1 MKKNPLITGTI
12 LLTGAGF
19 LSRIL
24 GFFYRIFL
32 SRAIGAEGLG
42 VYQMVFPIHS
52 IAFALCCGAI
62 QTSISRLVA
71 RNEQL
76 GRAAL
81 RTGLFISL
89 SISAVLTL
97 LIWQASPWLARF
109 VLLEPACGPLLPV
122 MALSIP
128 FSSIHACICGY
139 YYGMKRTA
147 VPALSQMAEQL
158 VRMGAVF
165 LMVQVLTENGRP
177 VTVSVAVWGMM
188 IGEAASA
195 VYSYLTYAAS
205 EMGKLKRQTGRQ
217 PENRQASFFQMAGP
231 LMAMAVP
238 LMGNRLILNCL
249 QSLEA
254 IFVPNRLIAFGLS
267 HSDALSLYG
276 VLTGMALPFIFFPS
290 AVTNSLAV
298 VLLPTVAEAQAQDNS
313 SRIEKTIAAALRYSL
328 YMGIF
333 CIGLFTLLGPDLGM
347 TVFRNQTAGQY
358 IAVLAWL
365 CPFMYISTTMGSI
378 LNGLGK
384 TSSVFLHNAVSMLV
398 NLAFVVFGI
407 PRMGMRA
414 YFYGLLLSELLLA
427 LLHLRCLHKAV
438 RVSIE
443 PWEMIVKPCLCL
455 AAAAGLLKLCA
466 PALASLKAAGMN
478 EFLCLAGQG
487 AVVSAG
493 YGGLLWQM
501 HRARRRQNC
510 SSRFDS

>member
-205 EMGKLKRQTGRQ
+205 ETGKLKRQTGRQ

-298 VLLPTVAEAQAQDNS
+298 VLLPTVAEAQARDNS

-333 CIGLFTLLGPDLGM
+333 CIGLFASGP
-347 TVFRNQTAGQY
+347 
-358 IAVLAWL
+358 
-365 CPFMYISTTMGSI
+365 
-378 LNGLGK
+378 
-384 TSSVFLHNAVSMLV
+384 
-398 NLAFVVFGI
+398 
-407 PRMGMRA
+407 
-414 YFYGLLLSELLLA
+414 
-427 LLHLRCLHKAV
+427 
-438 RVSIE
+438 
-443 PWEMIVKPCLCL
+443 
-455 AAAAGLLKLCA
+455 
-466 PALASLKAAGMN
+466 
-478 EFLCLAGQG
+478 
-487 AVVSAG
+487 
-493 YGGLLWQM
+493 
-501 HRARRRQNC
+501 
-510 SSRFDS
+510 

>member
-71 RNEQL
+71 RDEQT

-81 RTGLFISL
+81 RTGLLISL
-89 SISAVLTL
+89 SISVVLTL
-97 LIWQASPWLARF
+97 LIWQTAPWLARF
-109 VLLEPACGPLLPV
+109 VLLEPSCGPLLPV

-165 LMVQVLTENGRP
+165 LMVQVLAENGRP
-177 VTVSVAVWGMM
+177 VTVSVAIWGMM

-195 VYSYLTYAAS
+195 VYSYLVYTIS
-205 EMGKLKRQTGRQ
+205 ETGRLEKK
-217 PENRQASFFQMAGP
+217 PDISRKDRKTSFLRMAGP

-267 HSDALSLYG
+267 HSDALSMYG

-313 SRIEKTIAAALRYSL
+313 SRIEKTITAALRYSL

-347 TVFRNQTAGQY
+347 TVFCNQTAGQY

-384 TSSVFLHNAVSMLV
+384 TSSVFLHNAVSMLL

-427 LLHLRCLHKAV
+427 LLHLFCLNKEVH
-438 RVSIE
+438 VSID
-443 PWEMIVKPCLCL
+443 PWEMIVNPCLCL
-455 AAAAGLLKLCA
+455 AAAIGLLKICA
-466 PALASLKAAGMN
+466 PLLAVLTAAGMN
-478 EFLCLAGQG
+478 GFLYLAGQG

-493 YGGLLWQM
+493 YGVLLWRM
-501 HRARRRQNC
+501 HKKKRGQNRGR
-510 SSRFDS
+510 SFGG

>member
-205 EMGKLKRQTGRQ
+205 ETGKLKRQTGRQ

-365 CPFMYISTTMGSI
+365 CPFMYISTTRKHFKRPENYPFFSQRSLHAGQSGSVEWDETI
-378 LNGLGK
+378 
-384 TSSVFLHNAVSMLV
+384 F
-398 NLAFVVFGI
+398 
-407 PRMGMRA
+407 
-414 YFYGLLLSELLLA
+414 GLLSASFVSSACAACSGPRLHRTMGNDCKALSVPGRRRRTFKA
-427 LLHLRCLHKAV
+427 LCSRPG
-438 RVSIE
+438 VSQSGRHERI
-443 PWEMIVKPCLCL
+443 P
-455 AAAAGLLKLCA
+455 
-466 PALASLKAAGMN
+466 
-478 EFLCLAGQG
+478 
-487 AVVSAG
+487 VSG
-493 YGGLLWQM
+493 RTG
-501 HRARRRQNC
+501 RRRQRRIWRPAVADAQ
-510 SSRFDS
+510 STAQAKPQQPL

>member
-1 MKKNPLITGTI
+1 
-12 LLTGAGF
+12 
-19 LSRIL
+19 
-24 GFFYRIFL
+24 
-32 SRAIGAEGLG
+32 
-42 VYQMVFPIHS
+42 
-52 IAFALCCGAI
+52 
-62 QTSISRLVA
+62 
-71 RNEQL
+71 
-76 GRAAL
+76 
-81 RTGLFISL
+81 
-89 SISAVLTL
+89 
-97 LIWQASPWLARF
+97 
-109 VLLEPACGPLLPV
+109 
-122 MALSIP
+122 
-128 FSSIHACICGY
+128 
-139 YYGMKRTA
+139 MKRTA

-333 CIGLFTLLGPDLGM
+333 CIGLFTLLGL
-347 TVFRNQTAGQY
+347 
-358 IAVLAWL
+358 I
-365 CPFMYISTTMGSI
+365 
-378 LNGLGK
+378 
-384 TSSVFLHNAVSMLV
+384 
-398 NLAFVVFGI
+398 
-407 PRMGMRA
+407 
-414 YFYGLLLSELLLA
+414 
-427 LLHLRCLHKAV
+427 
-438 RVSIE
+438 
-443 PWEMIVKPCLCL
+443 WE
-455 AAAAGLLKLCA
+455 
-466 PALASLKAAGMN
+466 
-478 EFLCLAGQG
+478 
-487 AVVSAG
+487 
-493 YGGLLWQM
+493 
-501 HRARRRQNC
+501 
-510 SSRFDS
+510 